1 MEADNNY
8 KHGMRDKLAYASDE
22 PDIQELNFEFKRSVY
37 NGSFATGL
45 EAVDDMRFCR
55 WDGQSDD
62 GRKYSDIRDNGSPAM
77 PFEGASDVRIR
88 LIDRVINDVVALSI
102 NTWKASKLRVAGN
115 TVEDAPFASACTTL
129 LQHVIG
135 GRLKIESLRE
145 AKLLSNY
152 ANTYGWSAMFVGWEQ
167 QIGKR
172 EQKITMAQIQEIC
185 NASLQNDPNSLIG
198 QLPQYIADEQSK
210 DLAVSLLQLA
220 IPDVSPDELSRMIDE
235 LRASGQ
241 TRVFI
246 ETMTRNLPV
255 ITALKPYDEICFP
268 PETIELQKAR
278 VIFRRV
284 YMTEVEVRS
293 MVKTE
298 SWDEEYIETAVNTAG
313 KTAWYNDPNITP
325 PVMLLDNRQYR
336 NNNLIEIVYA
346 YTKQID
352 EEGTPCIYY
361 TAFTPQSISSGYFI
375 HKKLGYAHGQYPF
388 IPYRKE
394 YIRKSINQ
402 SRGIPEILMTEQ
414 AEMKAQHDALR
425 DRTSVETF
433 PPILVKRRAQGL
445 TKIGPAVQIPIMSPD
460 DFRFME
466 PPRGT
471 PNLAFQIIQ
480 QVEKNAAM
488 YFGIPNEMVPQQTT
502 QLIQQ
507 SIVDDWLT
515 VWAEVY
521 THVLQLCLQYMAP
534 EELERI
540 TTIQLPQNI
549 TDIASQ
555 FDFEVKFDVRDL
567 DNEYVMKKMQA
578 ISQFVLPMDSGGA
591 IDRNKLVAQ
600 LCEAISPDIAKN
612 IIIDQATAS
621 QKMYRDVQTD
631 IALML
636 MGIEAQYTEND
647 PTAPS
652 KLQYA
657 QDVIQ
662 KNPKAQQALQG
673 DQFFQALFQNY
684 AKNLQMSIMQQ
695 QNKQIGRTGVTP
707 VSDKFQ
713 ADQAKE
719 QQQAME
725 EQQGQQGQQQ
735 ADPRQLAMQEAY
747 IRANPQG
754 QQEIQQ

>member
-1 MEADNNY
+1 MESENNY
-8 KHGMRDKLAYASDE
+8 KNGMRDKLAFASE
-22 PDIQELNFEFKRSVY
+22 TPDIEELNFEFKRSVY
-37 NGSFATGL
+37 NGSFSTGL
-45 EAVDDMRFCR
+45 EAIDDMRFCR
-55 WDGQSDD
+55 WEGQSDD
-62 GRKYSDIRDNGSPAM
+62 GKKYSDYRSNGSPAM

-88 LIDRVINDVVALSI
+88 LIDRVINEVVALCV
-102 NTWKASKLRVAGN
+102 NTWKASKIRVTGN
-115 TVEDAPFASACTTL
+115 TTEDAALAASCTTL

-135 GRLKIESLRE
+135 GRLKIDSIRE

-167 QIGKR
+167 EIGKR
-172 EQKITMAQIQEIC
+172 EQKITMDQIQQVC
-185 NASLQNDPNSLIG
+185 AVALQQDPNSVIA
-198 QLPQYIADEQSK
+198 QLPQYIMDEQSR
-210 DLAVSLLQLA
+210 DLAVGLLQLA
-220 IPDVSPDELSRMIDE
+220 VDNLDEEELGRMVDE
-235 LRASGQ
+235 LRTNGE
-241 TRVFI
+241 TKTFI
-246 ETMTRNLPV
+246 EQITKNLPV

-293 MVKTE
+293 MIKTE
-298 SWDEEYIETAVNTAG
+298 GWDQEYIDTAVNTAG

-352 EEGTPCIYY
+352 ETGTPCIYY
-361 TAFTPQSISSGYFI
+361 TAFTPQSNSSGYFI
-375 HKKLGYAHGQYPF
+375 HNKLSYAHGQYPF

-394 YIRKSINQ
+394 FIRKSINQ
-402 SRGIPEILMTEQ
+402 SRGVPEILMTEQ
-414 AEMKAQHDALR
+414 SEIKAQHDSLR
-425 DRTSVETF
+425 DRTSIETF

-480 QVEKNAAM
+480 QVEKNAAI
-488 YFGIPNEMVPQQTT
+488 YFGISNELVPQSTT
-502 QLIQQ
+502 QIIQQ

-521 THVLQLCLQYMAP
+521 THVLQLCLQYMPA

-540 TTIQLPQNI
+540 TSIALPQNI

-567 DNEYVMKKMQA
+567 DNEYVMKKLQA
-578 ISQFVLPMDSGGA
+578 INQFVLPMDSGGA
-591 IDRNKLVAQ
+591 IDRNKLVAK
-600 LCEAISPDIAKN
+600 LVEAISPDIAKD
-612 IIIDQATAS
+612 IIIDQTTAS

-684 AKNLQMSIMQQ
+684 AKNLQMSIQQQ
-695 QNKQIGRTGVTP
+695 QNAQIGRTGVTP
-707 VSDKFQ
+707 VSDKFAQ
-713 ADQAKE
+713 EQQSGMQEQQMPQQGQEMSPE
-719 QQQAME
+719 QQQQMM
-725 EQQGQQGQQQ
+725 
-735 ADPRQLAMQEAY
+735 MQEAY
-747 IRANPQG
+747 MRANPQAN
-754 QQEIQQ
+754 QQMQQ

>member
-1 MEADNNY
+1 MEPNDNY
-8 KHGMRDKLAYASDE
+8 KTGMHDKLAYASDK

-45 EAVDDMRFCR
+45 EEIDDIRFCR

-62 GRKYSDIRDNGSPAM
+62 GKKYSDIRSNGSPAM

-88 LIDRVINDVVALSI
+88 LIDRVINEVVALCI
-102 NTWKASKLRVAGN
+102 NTWKASKIRVTGN
-115 TVEDAPFASACTTL
+115 TVEDAAFATACSTL

-135 GRLKIESLRE
+135 GRLRIESLRE
-145 AKLLSNY
+145 AKLLANY
-152 ANTYGWSAMFVGWEQ
+152 ANTYGWSAAFVGWQ
-167 QIGKR
+167 QEIGKR
-172 EQKITMAQIQEIC
+172 ENKVTMVQLQEIC
-185 NASLQNDPNSLIG
+185 NMALQENPESTLG
-198 QLPQYIADEQSK
+198 QLPNYIMDEGSK

-220 IPDVSPDELSRMIDE
+220 VEGVDEVEMGRMVDE
-235 LRASGQ
+235 LRQFGE
-241 TRVFI
+241 TKVFI
-246 ETMTRNLPV
+246 ETITKNLPV

-284 YMTEVEVRS
+284 YMTEVEILS
-293 MVKTE
+293 MVRTDG
-298 SWDEEYIETAVNTAG
+298 WDEQYIETALNTAG

-325 PVMLLDNRQYR
+325 PVMLLDNREYR
-336 NNNLIEIVYA
+336 NNNLVEVVYA
-346 YTKQID
+346 YTRQID
-352 EEGTPCIYY
+352 ESGTPCIYY
-361 TAFTPQSISSGYFI
+361 TAFTPQSNSDGFFI
-375 HKKLGYAHGQYPF
+375 HKKLGYAHNQYPF
-388 IPYRKE
+388 VPYRKE

-445 TKIGPAVQIPIMSPD
+445 TKIGPAVQVPIMSPD

-466 PPRGT
+466 PPAGT
-471 PNLAFQIIQ
+471 PNLAFNIIQ

-488 YFGIPNEMVPQQTT
+488 YFGISNELVPQTTT

-515 VWAEVY
+515 VWAEIY
-521 THVLQLCLQYMAP
+521 THIVQLCLQYMAP

-540 TTIQLPQNI
+540 TAVALPQNI

-578 ISQFVLPMDSGGA
+578 ISQFVLPMDAGGA
-591 IDRNKLVAQ
+591 IDRNKLVA
-600 LCEAISPDIAKN
+600 LLVEAISPDIAKN

-636 MGIEAQYTEND
+636 MGLEAQYTEND

-657 QDVIQ
+657 QDIIQ

-684 AKNLQMSIMQQ
+684 AKNLQMSIQQQ
-695 QNKQIGRTGVTP
+695 QNAQIGRTGVTP
-707 VSDKFQ
+707 VSDEFMQ
-713 ADQAKE
+713 E
-719 QQQAME
+719 QQQAQYE
-725 EQQGQQGQQQ
+725 AAQEQQGQQQ
-735 ADPRQLAMQEAY
+735 
-747 IRANPQG
+747 N
-754 QQEIQQ
+754 IQ

>member
-1 MEADNNY
+1 MESENNY
-8 KHGMRDKLAYASDE
+8 KNGMRDKLAFASE
-22 PDIQELNFEFKRSVY
+22 RPDIEELNFEFKRSVY

-55 WDGQSDD
+55 WEGQSDD
-62 GRKYSDIRDNGSPAM
+62 GKKYSDFRGNGNPAM

-88 LIDRVINDVVALSI
+88 LIDRVINEVVALCV
-102 NTWKASKLRVAGN
+102 NTWKASKIRVTGN
-115 TVEDAPFASACTTL
+115 TTEDGALAAACTTL

-135 GRLKIESLRE
+135 GRLKIDSLRE
-145 AKLLSNY
+145 AKLLANY

-167 QIGKR
+167 EVGKR
-172 EQKITMAQIQEIC
+172 EQKITMTQIEEVC
-185 NASLQNDPNSLIG
+185 MAALQQDPQSIIG
-198 QLPQYIADEQSK
+198 QLPQYIREESSK
-210 DLAVSLLQLA
+210 DLAIGLLQLA
-220 IPDVSPDELSRMIDE
+220 VDNLDEAELGRMVDE
-235 LRASGQ
+235 LRMNGE
-241 TRVFI
+241 TKTFI
-246 ETMTRNLPV
+246 EQVTRNLPV

-293 MVKTE
+293 MIKTE
-298 SWDEEYIETAVNTAG
+298 GWDEEYIETAVNTAG

-336 NNNLIEIVYA
+336 NNNLIEVVYA

-352 EEGTPCIYY
+352 ETGTPCIYY
-361 TAFTPQSISSGYFI
+361 TVFTPQSNSSGYFV
-375 HKKLGYAHGQYPF
+375 HNKLSYAHGQYPF

-394 YIRKSINQ
+394 FIRKSINQ

-425 DRTSVETF
+425 DRTSIETF
-433 PPILVKRRAQGL
+433 PPILVKRRGQGI
-445 TKIGPAVQIPIMSPD
+445 TKIGPAVQVPIMSPD

-466 PPRGT
+466 PPKGT
-471 PNLAFQIIQ
+471 PNLAMSIIQ
-480 QVEKNAAM
+480 QVEKNAAV
-488 YFGIPNEMVPQQTT
+488 YFGIPNELVPQTTT
-502 QLIQQ
+502 QIIQQ

-521 THVLQLCLQYMAP
+521 THVLQLCLQYMPA

-540 TTIQLPQNI
+540 TSISLPQNI

-567 DNEYVMKKMQA
+567 DNEYVMKKLQA
-578 ISQFVLPMDSGGA
+578 INQFVLPMDSGGA
-591 IDRNKLVAQ
+591 IDRNKLVAK
-600 LCEAISPDIAKN
+600 LVEAISPDIAKD
-612 IIIDQATAS
+612 IIIDQTTAS

-657 QDVIQ
+657 QDIIQ

-684 AKNLQMSIMQQ
+684 AKNLQMSIQQQ
-695 QNKQIGRTGVTP
+695 QNAQIGRTGVTP
-707 VSDKFQ
+707 VSDQFAQEQQ
-713 ADQAKE
+713 AMAQEAQQMTPE
-719 QQQAME
+719 QQQQM
-725 EQQGQQGQQQ
+725 
-735 ADPRQLAMQEAY
+735 AMQEAY
-747 IRANPQG
+747 MRANPQAS
-754 QQEIQQ
+754 QQLQ

>member
-1 MEADNNY
+1 MEPNNY
-8 KHGMRDKLAYASDE
+8 KEGMKDKLAYASDT
-22 PDIQELNFEFKRSVY
+22 PDIEELNFEFKRSVY
-37 NGSFATGL
+37 NGSFSTGL
-45 EAVDDMRFCR
+45 EELDDMRFCR
-55 WDGQSDD
+55 WDGQSND
-62 GRKYSDIRDNGSPAM
+62 GKKYSDIRNNGNPAM

-88 LIDRVINDVVALSI
+88 LIDRVINEVVALCV
-102 NTWKASKLRVAGN
+102 NTWKASKIKVTGN
-115 TVEDAPFASACTTL
+115 TIEDGAFAAASSTL

-135 GRLKIESLRE
+135 GRLKIDSLRE
-145 AKLLSNY
+145 AKLLANY
-152 ANTYGWSAMFVGWEQ
+152 ANTYGWSAVFVGWQ
-167 QIGKR
+167 QEIGKR
-172 EQKITMAQIQEIC
+172 EQKITLEQIAEITNMALQE
-185 NASLQNDPNSLIG
+185 DPNAIIG
-198 QLPQYIADEQSK
+198 QLPQYIMDENSR
-210 DLAVSLLQLA
+210 DLAISLLQLA
-220 IPDVSPDELSRMIDE
+220 VQNVEEEELGRMVDE
-235 LRASGQ
+235 LRTAG
-241 TRVFI
+241 TTKIFI
-246 ETMTRNLPV
+246 EQITRNLPV

-298 SWDEEYIETAVNTAG
+298 QWDEEYIETALNTAG
-313 KTAWYNDPNITP
+313 KTAWYNDPNISS
-325 PVMLLDNRQYR
+325 PVALLDNRQYR
-336 NNNLIEIVYA
+336 NNNLVEVVYA
-346 YTKQID
+346 YTRQID
-352 EEGTPCIYY
+352 ETGTPCIYY
-361 TAFTPQSISSGYFI
+361 TAFTPQSVSSGYFI
-375 HKKLGYAHGQYPF
+375 HNKLGYAHGQYPF

-394 YIRKSINQ
+394 YIRKAINQ
-402 SRGIPEILMTEQ
+402 SRGVPEILMTEQ
-414 AEMKAQHDALR
+414 SEMKAQHDALR

-445 TKIGPAVQIPIMSPD
+445 TKIGPAVQVPIMSPD
-460 DFRFME
+460 DYRFME

-480 QVEKNAAM
+480 QVEKNAAV
-488 YFGIPNEMVPQQTT
+488 YFGIPNEQVPQITT

-540 TTIQLPQNI
+540 TSITLPQNI

-555 FDFEVKFDVRDL
+555 FDFEVKFDIRDL

-578 ISQFVLPMDSGGA
+578 ISQFVLPMDSGGS
-591 IDRNKLVAQ
+591 IDRNKLVAK
-600 LCEAISPDIAKN
+600 LCEAISPDIAKD
-612 IIIDQATAS
+612 IIIDQTTAS

-636 MGIEAQYTEND
+636 MGIEAQYVEND

-657 QDVIQ
+657 QDIIQ

-684 AKNLQMSIMQQ
+684 AKNLQMSIAQE
-695 QNKQIGRTGVTP
+695 QNKTIGRTGVTP

-713 ADQAKE
+713 QEQAQGQQE
-719 QQQAME
+719 SAGQQQAMSP
-725 EQQGQQGQQQ
+725 EQQQQMM
-735 ADPRQLAMQEAY
+735 MQEAY
-747 IRANPQG
+747 MRANPQNN
-754 QQEIQQ
+754 QQVQQ

>member
-1 MEADNNY
+1 MESENNY
-8 KHGMRDKLAYASDE
+8 KNGMHDKLAFASE
-22 PDIQELNFEFKRSVY
+22 RPDIEELNFEFKRSVY

-55 WDGQSDD
+55 WEGQSDD
-62 GRKYSDIRDNGSPAM
+62 GKKYSDFRGNGTPAM

-88 LIDRVINDVVALSI
+88 LIDRVINEVVALCV
-102 NTWKASKLRVAGN
+102 NTWKASKIRVTGN
-115 TVEDAPFASACTTL
+115 TTEDGAMAAACTTL
-129 LQHVIG
+129 LTHVIS
-135 GRLKIESLRE
+135 GRLKIDSLRE
-145 AKLLSNY
+145 AKLLANY

-167 QIGKR
+167 EVGKR
-172 EQKITMAQIQEIC
+172 EQKISMQQIEEVCAMA
-185 NASLQNDPNSLIG
+185 LQQDPNSIIG
-198 QLPQYIADEQSK
+198 QLPNYIMDENSR
-210 DLAVSLLQLA
+210 DLAISLLQLA
-220 IPDVSPDELSRMIDE
+220 VDNLEEQELGRMVDE
-235 LRASGQ
+235 LRTTGQ
-241 TRVFI
+241 TKTYI
-246 ETMTRNLPV
+246 EQITKNLPV

-293 MVKTE
+293 MIKTE
-298 SWDEEYIETAVNTAG
+298 GWDQEYIETAINTAG

-336 NNNLIEIVYA
+336 NNNLIEVVYA

-352 EEGTPCIYY
+352 ETGTPCIYY
-361 TAFTPQSISSGYFI
+361 TVFTPQSNSSGYFI
-375 HKKLGYAHGQYPF
+375 HNKLSYAHGQYPF

-394 YIRKSINQ
+394 FIRKSINQ

-414 AEMKAQHDALR
+414 AEMKAQHDSLR
-425 DRTSVETF
+425 DRTSIETF

-445 TKIGPAVQIPIMSPD
+445 TKIGPAIQVPVMSPD

-466 PPRGT
+466 PPKGT
-471 PNLAFQIIQ
+471 PNLAFSIIQ
-480 QVEKNAAM
+480 QVEKNAAV
-488 YFGIPNEMVPQQTT
+488 YFGIPNELVPQTTT
-502 QLIQQ
+502 QIIQQ

-521 THVLQLCLQYMAP
+521 THVLQLCLQYMPA

-540 TTIQLPQNI
+540 TSISLPQNI

-567 DNEYVMKKMQA
+567 DNEYVMKKLQA
-578 ISQFVLPMDSGGA
+578 INQFVLPMDSGGA
-591 IDRNKLVAQ
+591 IDRNKLVAK
-600 LCEAISPDIAKN
+600 LVEAISPDIAKD

-684 AKNLQMSIMQQ
+684 AKNLQMSIQQQ
-695 QNKQIGRTGVTP
+695 QNAQIGRTGVTP
-707 VSDKFQ
+707 VSDKFAQEQQ
-713 ADQAKE
+713 AAMQEQAQQQVTPE
-719 QQQAME
+719 QQQQM
-725 EQQGQQGQQQ
+725 
-735 ADPRQLAMQEAY
+735 AMQEAY
-747 IRANPQG
+747 MRANPQAN
-754 QQEIQQ
+754 QQMQ

>member
-1 MEADNNY
+1 MESENNY
-8 KHGMRDKLAYASDE
+8 KNGMHDKLAFASE
-22 PDIQELNFEFKRSVY
+22 RPDIEELNFEFKRSVY

-55 WDGQSDD
+55 WEGQSDD
-62 GRKYSDIRDNGSPAM
+62 GKKYSDIRGNGTPAM

-88 LIDRVINDVVALSI
+88 LIDRVINEVVALCV
-102 NTWKASKLRVAGN
+102 NTWKASKIRVTGN
-115 TVEDAPFASACTTL
+115 TTEDGAMAAACTTL
-129 LQHVIG
+129 LTHVIS
-135 GRLKIESLRE
+135 GRLKIDSLRE
-145 AKLLSNY
+145 AKLLANY

-167 QIGKR
+167 EVGKR
-172 EQKITMAQIQEIC
+172 EQKISMQQIEEVCAMA
-185 NASLQNDPNSLIG
+185 LQQDPNSIIA
-198 QLPQYIADEQSK
+198 QLPNYIMDENSR
-210 DLAVSLLQLA
+210 DLAISLLQLA
-220 IPDVSPDELSRMIDE
+220 VDNLEEQELGRMVDE
-235 LRASGQ
+235 LRTTGQ
-241 TRVFI
+241 TKTYI
-246 ETMTRNLPV
+246 EQITKNLPV

-293 MVKTE
+293 MIKTE
-298 SWDEEYIETAVNTAG
+298 GWDQEYIETAINTAG

-336 NNNLIEIVYA
+336 NNNLIEVVYA

-352 EEGTPCIYY
+352 ETGTPCIYY
-361 TAFTPQSISSGYFI
+361 TVFTPQANSSGYFV
-375 HKKLGYAHGQYPF
+375 HNKLSYAHGQYPF

-394 YIRKSINQ
+394 FIRKSINQ

-414 AEMKAQHDALR
+414 AEMKAQHDSLR
-425 DRTSVETF
+425 DRTSIETF

-445 TKIGPAVQIPIMSPD
+445 TKIGPAIQVPVMSPD

-466 PPRGT
+466 PPKGT
-471 PNLAFQIIQ
+471 PNLAFSIIQ
-480 QVEKNAAM
+480 QVEKNAAV
-488 YFGIPNEMVPQQTT
+488 YFGIPNELVPQTTT
-502 QLIQQ
+502 QIIQQ

-521 THVLQLCLQYMAP
+521 THVLQLCLQYMPA

-540 TTIQLPQNI
+540 TSVSLPQNI

-567 DNEYVMKKMQA
+567 DNEYVMKKLQA
-578 ISQFVLPMDSGGA
+578 INQFVLPMDSGGA
-591 IDRNKLVAQ
+591 IDRNKLVAK
-600 LCEAISPDIAKN
+600 LVEAISPDIAKD

-684 AKNLQMSIMQQ
+684 AKNLQMSIQQQ
-695 QNKQIGRTGVTP
+695 QNAQIGRTGVTP
-707 VSDKFQ
+707 VSDKFAQEQQ
-713 ADQAKE
+713 AAMQEQE
-719 QQQAME
+719 QQQVTP
-725 EQQGQQGQQQ
+725 EQQQQM
-735 ADPRQLAMQEAY
+735 AMQEAY
-747 IRANPQG
+747 MRANPQAN
-754 QQEIQQ
+754 QQM